1 MKNESNKQEEED
13 SRKIRSRSRSRSRS
27 RNKNINQKRIEKKE
41 DKNEFSSEIQI
52 KSSIFHSK
60 TDIESNNS
68 NVANHPISQPNI
80 IKTSSISDN
89 ISKQSIQSLPQ
100 INSYEKEPN
109 EISTQ
114 IHCEQEE
121 APLSYEGFKNKGII
135 DNFKE
140 IPYYLDEL
148 NSFSLFEKKDLA
160 EQNLESNAYNIE
172 NLLLMDQTNKKLQK
186 KYLSIAVKLLNS
198 EKDKAKINILNEK
211 IKKAGIIL
219 DENTY
224 SSEIDNIL
232 NDVSRQKLAFINY
245 KKSFFDTLNYI
256 IKDKSSTLIEA
267 KNKLKIEKIY
277 QFNQPAELGNNNYYF
292 YKICLQLRIKM
303 EEIFTRFNLYTQL
316 ISRIIEF
323 SKDKNFDNLTKKKYY

>member
-1 MKNESNKQEEED
+1 
-13 SRKIRSRSRSRSRS
+13 
-27 RNKNINQKRIEKKE
+27 
-41 DKNEFSSEIQI
+41 
-52 KSSIFHSK
+52 
-60 TDIESNNS
+60 
-68 NVANHPISQPNI
+68 
-80 IKTSSISDN
+80 
-89 ISKQSIQSLPQ
+89 
-100 INSYEKEPN
+100 
-109 EISTQ
+109 
-114 IHCEQEE
+114 
-121 APLSYEGFKNKGII
+121 
-135 DNFKE
+135 
-140 IPYYLDEL
+140 
-148 NSFSLFEKKDLA
+148 
-160 EQNLESNAYNIE
+160 
-172 NLLLMDQTNKKLQK
+172 MDQTNKKLQK

-323 SKDKNFDNLTKKKYY
+323 SKDKNFDNLTKNEKFLFNYQLEILLDKESILNKEELDKVLFFLDGEKANEAEIMKAVQSSKINNNLNYNKIQTMEYELNYDKNSKELKFLIKEQRKILRKKYYFNKTYSYKIENFNKKIIQIIKK